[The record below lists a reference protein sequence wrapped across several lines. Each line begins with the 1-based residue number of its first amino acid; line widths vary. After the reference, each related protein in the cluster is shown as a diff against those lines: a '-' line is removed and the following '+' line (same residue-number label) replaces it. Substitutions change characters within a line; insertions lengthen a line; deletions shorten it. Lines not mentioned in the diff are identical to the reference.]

1 MAQDLRTMLR
11 LVVALVAIPNLVY
24 ADLKSADEK
33 LMRGDYAGA
42 LKDYKAVKGKDGPRA
57 TVRLGRVLLRT
68 GDYAGAERAARAVAK
83 AADKA
88 VALDAAVLLAE
99 TQRAVGKLAD
109 ARATLEDAVKK
120 DPRHLRARYQLVLV
134 YKDTGQ
140 TEPAVKEIDRFY
152 DDWDQ
157 KLIDEKNAEQLM
169 YVALAARQRGDVD
182 AYKDANDFLRDAVDN
197 DGKLLEANVEWGF
210 MLIEKYAVGEAET
223 AFDDV
228 LKIDPNHPDAH
239 AGMARVKLEQNYDF
253 RGALEQ
259 IQKTL
264 SVHPTHPVA
273 LAIRAEMEI
282 DNQEYAAARK
292 TLGQILAVN
301 PTHPVAL
308 SMMAATHWLTDDKAG
323 YQQLEK
329 KVLAQNPKFGRFYHI
344 VADFAVKEH
353 RYQEAIKLEEQALK
367 ADPEYHDALQA
378 IGTNFLRMGEEQKG
392 LEYLNKAWPKD
403 RFNQRTYNT
412 LNLYDVIDKEYE
424 SVPSK
429 SFKFRVPKAERKV
442 IERYLPRTLERAHAD
457 MVKRYGFTPKQP
469 TTIELY
475 ADPQQYS
482 VRTVGLPNLAA
493 LGVCFGQVVTAMSP
507 SNGNLNW
514 GMILWHELGHVFAI
528 QLSNSRV
535 PRWFTE
541 GLAEY
546 ETLIVRKEWR
556 RENDVDI
563 WMAMESGT
571 LPSVAAL
578 NTMFTRAQDLQEMV
592 VAYHLSS
599 VAVEFIAN
607 RWGFP
612 KIVEALKLFGKGKD
626 TTAVIKA
633 ITGLEVA
640 AFDAEFKKHLQKRL
654 APYKGTFRVRLQ
666 AYQDLAALE
675 KAVAA
680 KPDDADANASLAL
693 GYVVADDLDRA
704 GKAAAKALAHDAKN
718 KKALWAQYEVAFR
731 NRDVGGAKAKLRAV
745 IGAGGDGYDARL
757 RLGAI
762 AREEGDLATAEKELT
777 AAKKLD
783 PERSEPYQLLAESYF
798 KANREPEALKELERY
813 AYLEQ
818 MEYGPVKKLAE
829 KYAAR
834 QDFAK
839 AREFGE
845 MALYINPYDADL
857 HLTMGEAYLALS
869 LAKEAVYE
877 FESALVVD
885 PPLRRP
891 AIAHVGVARAWLA
904 LKDTAKAKK
913 ALAEALKLEP
923 QNQQALALKKK
934 MK

>member
-1 MAQDLRTMLR
+1 MAQDLSTMLR
-11 LVVALVAIPNLVY
+11 LVVALVALPQLVF
-24 ADLKSADEK
+24 ADVKSADEK
-33 LMRGDYAGA
+33 MLRGDYPGA
-42 LKDYKAVKGKDGPRA
+42 IKDYKAVKGKDGPRA
-57 TVRLGRVLLRT
+57 TVRLGRILLRT
-68 GDYAGAERAARAVAK
+68 GDYAGAERAARASAK
-83 AADKA
+83 ASDKA

-109 ARATLEDAVKK
+109 ARGTLEDVLKRE
-120 DPRHLRARYQLVLV
+120 PRHLRARYQLVLV
-134 YKDTGQ
+134 YDETGQ
-140 TEPAVKEIDRFY
+140 TELAGKLIDKFY

-169 YVALAARQRGDVD
+169 YVALSARQRGDVD
-182 AYKDANDFLRDAVDN
+182 AFKDANDFLRDAVDN

-259 IQKTL
+259 IEKTL
-264 SVHPTHPVA
+264 SLHPAHPVA

-282 DNQEYAAARK
+282 DNQEYASARK
-292 TLGQILAVN
+292 TLARILAVN
-301 PTHPVAL
+301 PAHPHAL
-308 SMMAATHWLTDDKAG
+308 ALLAATHWLTDDRAG

-367 ADPEYHDALQA
+367 VDPEYHDALQA
-378 IGTNFLRMGEEQKG
+378 IGTNYLRMGEEKKG

-424 SVPSK
+424 SVSSK
-429 SFKFRVPKAERKV
+429 SFKFRVPKGERKI
-442 IERYLPRTLERAHAD
+442 IERYVPRTLERAYAD
-457 MVKRYGFTPKQP
+457 MVKRYGFTPRQP
-469 TTIELY
+469 TTIEMY

-493 LGVCFGQVVTAMSP
+493 LGVCFGNVVTALSP

-528 QLSNSRV
+528 QITNSRV

-541 GLAEY
+541 GLSEY
-546 ETLIVRKEWR
+546 ETAIVRKEWR

-563 WMAMESGT
+563 WMAMQAGA

-599 VAVEFIAN
+599 VAVEFIAT

-626 TTAVIKA
+626 TTQVLKA
-633 ITGLEVA
+633 ITGLEIAV
-640 AFDAEFKKHLQKRL
+640 FDAEFRKYLDKRL
-654 APYKGTFRVRLQ
+654 APYKGTFRIRMQ
-666 AYQDLAALE
+666 AYQDVSALE
-675 KAVAA
+675 KAAA
-680 KPDDADANASLAL
+680 ATPDDAEAQAALAL
-693 GYVVADDLDRA
+693 GYVIADDLDRA
-704 GKAAAKALAHDAKN
+704 AKAAAKALAKDPKH
-718 KKALWAQYEVAFR
+718 KKALWAQFEIAFR
-731 NRDVGGAKAKLRAV
+731 NRDVAGAKGKLRAL
-745 IGAGGDGYDARL
+745 IAAGGDGYDARL
-757 RLGAI
+757 RLGVI
-762 AREEGDLATAEKELT
+762 AKEENDAATAERELN

-783 PERSEPYQLLAESYF
+783 PERSEPYQVLAEMYF
-798 KANREPEALKELERY
+798 KANREVDALKELERY

-818 MEYGPVKKLAE
+818 MEYGPVKKLTD
-829 KYAAR
+829 KYFAR

-839 AREFGE
+839 TREFGE
-845 MALYINPYDADL
+845 MALYINPYDAEL
-857 HLTMGEAYLALS
+857 HITMGEAYLALS
-869 LAKEAVYE
+869 QAKEAAYE
-877 FESALVVD
+877 FESALLVD
-885 PPLRRP
+885 PPARRP
-891 AIAHVGVARAWLA
+891 AVAHVGAARAWLA
-904 LKDTAKAKK
+904 LKDTARARKELAR
-913 ALAEALKLEP
+913 ALELEP
-923 QNQQALALKKK
+923 KNQQALALKKK
-934 MK
+934 VK